1 MKKEIE
7 QIGVLTHYPYRMS
20 RPGNILMQIHRDD
33 LKNVEAAMAQE
44 LKLQTDNHTG
54 YILTTYNE
62 PDLNS
67 TLQCHNRICYFF
79 ADSQA
84 YLCTN
89 LQTTNEII
97 NQKIIQKPMY
107 HRIHADD
114 LEPLR
119 SIDCF
124 LNLT

>member
-1 MKKEIE
+1 MTTKIE
-7 QIGVLTHYPYRMS
+7 QIGVLTRYPYRMV
-20 RPGNILMQIHRDD
+20 RPGNILMQIHRND
-33 LKNVEAAMAQE
+33 LKNVEAAMAQTLQE
-44 LKLQTDNHTG
+44 QTDNHTG
-54 YILTTYNE
+54 YVLTTYNE

-67 TLQCHNRICYFF
+67 TLKCHNRICYFF

-89 LQTTNEII
+89 LQPTDNLIDNRVIRKEL
-97 NQKIIQKPMY
+97 Y

-119 SIDCF
+119 SVDLF

>member
-1 MKKEIE
+1 MKIEIE

>member
-1 MKKEIE
+1 MTNQIE
-7 QIGVLTHYPYRMS
+7 QIGVLTRYPYRMS
-20 RPGNILMQIHRDD
+20 RPGNILMQIHRND
-33 LKNVEAAMAQE
+33 LKNVEAAMADE
-44 LKLQTDNHTG
+44 LKEQTDNHTG
-54 YILTTYNE
+54 YVLTTYNE

-67 TLQCHNRICYFF
+67 TLKCHNRICYFF

-89 LQTTNEII
+89 LQPTDDLIDSRVIRKEL
-97 NQKIIQKPMY
+97 Y

-119 SIDCF
+119 SIDLF
-124 LNLT
+124 LDLT